1 VVKENNGGCEMKFGM
16 LALVILFSS
25 ATLAEDNP
33 ELIYDDGGWGAGL
46 DGKVG
51 VIEDKKRNVVCYV
64 FDGYKAG
71 GIFCFTKDQLEAT
84 K

>member
-1 VVKENNGGCEMKFGM
+1 MKLGM
-16 LALVILFSS
+16 FTLIMLFSVS
-25 ATLAEDNP
+25 ALAEDDP
-33 ELIYDDGGWGAGL
+33 ELIYDDGGWGKGI
-46 DGKVG
+46 DGKVQ
-51 VIEDKKRNVVCYV
+51 VIEDKKRDVVCYV

>member
-1 VVKENNGGCEMKFGM
+1 MKFGV
-16 LALVILFSS
+16 LALLLLFSS
-25 ATLAEDNP
+25 ATLAESDS
-33 ELIYDDGGWGAGL
+33 ELIYGDGGWGKGI
-46 DGKVG
+46 DGKVQ